1 MSEAAPAP
9 DNTTNILK
17 HRLQH
22 FLQKR
27 EPPKTFCPSDVAR
40 GLTTQDLSDCHF
52 DSWRDAMPA
61 IRETAWTMRDE
72 ALLEVVQ
79 KGEPVGHVELKDI
92 KGPIRIRRV
101 AS

>member
-1 MSEAAPAP
+1 MSEAAS

-27 EPPKTFCPSDVAR
+27 EPPKTFCPSEVAR
-40 GLTTQDLSDCHF
+40 ALTTRDLSDLGF
-52 DSWRDAMPA
+52 DCWRDAMPA

-72 ALLEVVQ
+72 GVLEVVQ
-79 KGEPVGHVELKDI
+79 KGESVGNVGPQGV

-101 AS
+101 GT